1 MINRIYI
8 RLYATYIAI
17 NATIKA
23 VCQIGTH
30 YWGTMVKIIK
40 KSANSWKMFS
50 CTSVT
55 SEEVMSVKLW
65 WVYDIVISNK
75 KSSYTHIMVSYLCF
89 ISFKVRTPSL
99 NHRTL
104 FPVSSKTGVSLKKKN
119 FFPDLESKVI
129 LKCLGEAV
137 RKYKSRDKQ

>member
-1 MINRIYI
+1 
-8 RLYATYIAI
+8 
-17 NATIKA
+17 
-23 VCQIGTH
+23 
-30 YWGTMVKIIK
+30 
-40 KSANSWKMFS
+40 
-50 CTSVT
+50 
-55 SEEVMSVKLW
+55 
-65 WVYDIVISNK
+65 
-75 KSSYTHIMVSYLCF
+75 MVSYLCF

-99 NHRTL
+99 SHRTL